1 MMNKKHI
8 LCSIDFSSVTPVTVE
23 AAVTLAQCY
32 NAKLTILTVVEQ
44 LQMSSMQIDTE
55 RERDAYN
62 RLIEL
67 VQKYHLDREQ
77 IKSVTGYPKEVI
89 LNVAKELGADLI
101 VMGSHGH
108 YGITHHLLGSTTR
121 IVANDADCD
130 VYIVR
135 Y

>member
-1 MMNKKHI
+1 MNKKHI
-8 LCSIDFSSVTPVTVE
+8 LCSIDFSTVTPVTVE
-23 AAVTLAQCY
+23 AAVTLAKCY
-32 NAKLTILTVVEQ
+32 NAKLTILTVIEQ
-44 LQMSSMQIDTE
+44 LRMSSMQIDME
-55 RERDAYN
+55 REKEAYN
-62 RLIEL
+62 RLTEILE
-67 VQKYHLDREQ
+67 KYHIDKKQ
-77 IKSVTGYPKEVI
+77 IKIVTGYPKEVI

-121 IVANDADCD
+121 IVANDADCE